1 MDSNATDTFK
11 ADIVK
16 IVHVSGSTV
25 ILRSYKN
32 TFCAHSLQYSRGRV
46 SRTDTE
52 NKLLNK
58 VVIFVSL
65 PKKTTLVA
73 S

>member
-11 ADIVK
+11 AQDIVK

-32 TFCAHSLQYSRGRV
+32 TFCVHSLQYSRGRV

-52 NKLLNK
+52 NKLLNE

-65 PKKTTLVA
+65 PKKLL